1 MGQDGDPEPGAGPTG
16 SGAVET
22 DPRVEEFTDLRR
34 RVSSA
39 VRRHCPPRLAGQAD
53 DIVQNVLLKL
63 LKVVRNSAGNRTFSS
78 VYLEKSVC
86 GAVVDEIRR
95 ACRRREDPLANG
107 ETMEKFE
114 SSATGPEDGSA
125 SGEISAGILDCLERL
140 IRPRKLAVTLYLHGC
155 TVPEASGRLGWSLRK
170 TESLVYRGLADL
182 RGCLERK
189 GLRP

>member
-1 MGQDGDPEPGAGPTG
+1 MGQDGDPEPGAGPSG
-16 SGAVET
+16 SGAIET
-22 DPRVEEFTDLRR
+22 DPPAEEFDDLRR
-34 RVSSA
+34 RVTAA

-95 ACRRREDPLANG
+95 ACRRREDPVADDQ
-107 ETMEKFE
+107 TMDAFP
-114 SSATGPEDGSA
+114 SGTAGPEDGSA
-125 SGEISAGILDCLERL
+125 SGEISRGIVDCLDRL

-155 TVPEASGRLGWSLRK
+155 TVPEASGRLGWTLRK

-182 RGCLERK
+182 RSCLEKK
-189 GLRP
+189 GLKP